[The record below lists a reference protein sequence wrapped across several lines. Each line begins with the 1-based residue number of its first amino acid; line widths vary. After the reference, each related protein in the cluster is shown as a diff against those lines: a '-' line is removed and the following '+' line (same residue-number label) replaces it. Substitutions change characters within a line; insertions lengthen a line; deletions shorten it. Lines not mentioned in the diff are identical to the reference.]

1 MGAREQKWGERGGRQ
16 TCRAEGKA
24 EAEAEGVSE
33 ESTDSSS

>member
-24 EAEAEGVSE
+24 EAEGVSE